1 MYSMDFF
8 EQLDQVG
15 RRLWGAGCVDTQAA
29 AEEASRR
36 AYFPPENI
44 KVLECYKDSNG
55 EWVPHPSKSAQGEL
69 EKEVSS

>member
-1 MYSMDFF
+1 MYNIDFS
-8 EQLDQVG
+8 EQLEQSR

-36 AYFPPENI
+36 AYFPPENV
-44 KVLECYKDSNG
+44 KVLECYEDING
-55 EWVPHPSKSAQGEL
+55 EWVPNPSKPAQGEL